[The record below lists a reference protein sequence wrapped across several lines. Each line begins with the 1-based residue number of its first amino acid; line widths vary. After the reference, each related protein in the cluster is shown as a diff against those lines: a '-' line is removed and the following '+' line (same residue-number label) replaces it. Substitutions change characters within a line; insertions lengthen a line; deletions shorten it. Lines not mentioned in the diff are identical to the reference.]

1 MDYLRDLWNRLRD
14 WLDSFS
20 QSSPLLFN
28 LFLAALIILLVV
40 ILVHLGYLLWNV
52 LRPRAAST
60 TAAGAAAPRLA
71 DAQAYLERAEALAR
85 SGRYVDALGHR
96 FIAALLELERVRALR
111 YHPSKT
117 PAEYIP
123 EAKLDAAGR
132 DSLADLVARL
142 YRHLFGAVP
151 CDEFAYRAFGAAAQ
165 IMVRHVVPG

>member
-20 QSSPLLFN
+20 QSSPFLFK
-28 LFLAALIILLVV
+28 LFLAAMVVLLVA
-40 ILVHLGYLLWNV
+40 ILVHLGYVLWGV
-52 LRPRAAST
+52 LRPRAAAT

-71 DAQAYLERAEALAR
+71 DAQAYLERAEDLAR
-85 SGRYVDALGHR
+85 SGRYVDALAYR
-96 FIAALLELERVRALR
+96 FVATLLELERARALR

-117 PAEYIP
+117 PAEYVP

-142 YRHLFGAVP
+142 YRHVFGAVP
-151 CDEFAYRAFGAAAQ
+151 CDESAYRAFGAAAQ
-165 IMVRHVVPG
+165 VMVTHVVPG